1 MIKLKV
7 INIDDEKLALQFMQ
21 HLLSEIE
28 DITVVGTFQNPVE
41 GFDFIINHDVDVV
54 FLDIQMPR
62 INGIELA
69 EKIIEKK
76 PDIDIVF
83 VTAYNQYAVTAF
95 ELNAIDYLVKPVNLS
110 RLKNTIARLRSQR
123 LAVRSETEK
132 EDIFHIYLEKNV
144 SYAVNDEEIQ
154 IFKWRT
160 AKARELFLYLLKN
173 ENKLVH
179 KESIIEWLWSEID
192 LEKAYSLLYT
202 TVYNVRKTLQPFQ
215 KHFELKNT
223 NDGYILRCHNVEVDL
238 HVWENKLSQLPEMS
252 DAAIAQYEEVMSL
265 NTSSFLEDYS
275 YIWIEPERQRLEN
288 LWLDCAQKIVHYY
301 KEKQDY
307 SNLIQWY
314 QKMIDRMPE
323 LEEVH
328 LSLMKLYAKL
338 GRFHLVKRQYEYYVI
353 VQENYGLDPDPEIE
367 KWFNNFIELN

>member
-28 DITVVGTFQNPVE
+28 DITVVGTFQNPME